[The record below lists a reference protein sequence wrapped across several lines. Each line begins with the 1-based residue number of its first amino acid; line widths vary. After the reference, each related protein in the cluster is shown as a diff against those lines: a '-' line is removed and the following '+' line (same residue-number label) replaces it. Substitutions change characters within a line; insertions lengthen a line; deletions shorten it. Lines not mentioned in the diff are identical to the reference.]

1 MNTEIK
7 ICNSNKEFNQVYHDI
22 LDRYE
27 LEMQLFI
34 RNLNEE
40 KEINENQ
47 IRGGIYI
54 NNTLSLVFLNAIPF
68 NLQLFILDDDLSS
81 ISINYLVN
89 YINDNN
95 ITISGCQ
102 GKKEDCEKF
111 INEYNK
117 HNKENFVQK
126 LSMDMMKLT
135 KKDEVNDDI
144 KQKIKETKCKL
155 VQADYA
161 YLDILKDYY
170 RGFVLEAINDD
181 IEDKIIME
189 KLIAF
194 IDSKGLYVLL
204 NENNELV
211 SCVKAS
217 NLSLKQTVLSFVYTN
232 KEYRGLGYT
241 KIMIALV
248 SQKYLQERE
257 FVSLFVDKK
266 NPISNKVYKD
276 VGFKIIVE
284 NYDYR
289 IMREEK

>member
-102 GKKEDCEKF
+102 GKKKTVKSLLMNI
-111 INEYNK
+111 IN
-117 HNKENFVQK
+117 
-126 LSMDMMKLT
+126 
-135 KKDEVNDDI
+135 
-144 KQKIKETKCKL
+144 
-155 VQADYA
+155 
-161 YLDILKDYY
+161 
-170 RGFVLEAINDD
+170 
-181 IEDKIIME
+181 IIR
-189 KLIAF
+189 K
-194 IDSKGLYVLL
+194 
-204 NENNELV
+204 
-211 SCVKAS
+211 
-217 NLSLKQTVLSFVYTN
+217 T
-232 KEYRGLGYT
+232 
-241 KIMIALV
+241 
-248 SQKYLQERE
+248 
-257 FVSLFVDKK
+257 LFK
-266 NPISNKVYKD
+266 NYQWI
-276 VGFKIIVE
+276 
-284 NYDYR
+284 
-289 IMREEK
+289 